1 MWATAIWIRTNVSAR
16 TPARGRST
24 ILQASVPGENSTTC
38 SGPSPQ
44 RSRRVCPF
52 SAETKGIR
60 CRRKR
65 PVFSDS
71 GANFRSI
78 VAWVPSVHRPSDSGR
93 LKPVT
98 FNIRLA
104 AGSEKI
110 YGLTQLETG
119 CTGRCCTINGNYVA
133 NRVKQNFRR
142 HRRFQPNISP
152 PIS

>member
-1 MWATAIWIRTNVSAR
+1 MIELPAARGSRGSSTASARSSICRILTPSSRRSGPRPTSEGTNMWATAIWIRTNVSAR

-65 PVFSDS
+65 PVSSDS

-78 VAWVPSVHRPSDSGR
+78 VAWAPSVQRPSDSGL
-93 LKPVT
+93 LKPVS

-104 AGSEKI
+104 AGSEK
-110 YGLTQLETG
+110 YT
-119 CTGRCCTINGNYVA
+119 V
-133 NRVKQNFRR
+133 
-142 HRRFQPNISP
+142 
-152 PIS
+152 